1 MKPRFL
7 FILLIALVLNSN
19 YSVAQHYDGMR
30 GVSTFKKYDNGYIS
44 PDMRGKHS
52 VSLGINAAVSSPFN
66 SLTRP
71 QFGGHLGYNYLLI
84 VKRKR
89 FFGIKE
95 NSRDEIKMGFGLH
108 LTVLQNKEFFMTANY
123 FNPFI
128 GAKGKVFSLYLFN
141 EIGIGVHRSPIT
153 IESPA
158 SLGFTAS
165 LEVLR
170 LRFGKSPLNLHLTM
184 NYRTSNSLL
193 AKDQLMISFMG
204 GLRYYI
210 YKKK

>member
-1 MKPRFL
+1 MKPRLF
-7 FILLIALVLNSN
+7 FILLIAFVLNSN
-19 YSVAQHYDGMR
+19 FSVAQHYDGMR
-30 GVSTFKKYDNGYIS
+30 GVSTFKRYDNGFIS

-52 VSLGINAAVSSPFN
+52 VSLGLNAAVNSPFD
-66 SLTRP
+66 SLTQP
-71 QFGGHLGYNYLLI
+71 LIGGHLGYNYLLI
-84 VKRKR
+84 IKRKR

-95 NSRDEIKMGFGLH
+95 NSRDEIKMGFGFH

-128 GAKGKVFSLYLFN
+128 GAKGKALSLYLFN
-141 EIGIGVHRSPIT
+141 EVGLGIHRSPMT
-153 IESPA
+153 TESPS

-170 LRFGKSPLNLHLTM
+170 IRFGKSPLNLHLTM

-193 AKDQLMISFMG
+193 AKDRLMMTFMG